1 MINWA
6 FSLFISFILLGLV
19 EAVIKPAATYWV
31 RRKIIRWTPVVLSY
45 VDLVLPDF
53 LLSSGPEDLDQLVRT
68 KFSELT
74 GSDWSTAN
82 LDYFWQT
89 YDPRVTLSKLNSR
102 DLTN

>member
-6 FSLFISFILLGLV
+6 FSLVISFILLGLV

-45 VDLVLPDF
+45 VDLILPDF
-53 LLSSGPEDLDQLVRT
+53 LLNSGPEDLDKLVRA

-74 GSDWSTAN
+74 GNDWSNVN

-89 YDPRVTLSKLNSR
+89 YDPRVTLSKLEGK
-102 DLTN
+102 T